1 MSLAACRS
9 ADCRYQQ
16 LRSLV
21 SDTQVLPCLR
31 RPGPHWVRI
40 GSLSYPDRLS
50 ERSNS
55 GPPSDAHHKTPCVS
69 YQRCSEEQ
77 TTETCGNS
85 ASPHTNMTLV
95 TRSLLERHKSDYS
108 KVWSVRNRGLGFAR
122 LDFLSG
128 LRNRA
133 FARLDFLSA
142 ACGGATPFLCPQRS
156 YIFHISPW
164 VAPCNTC
171 VFHIS
176 HRSSHTLGEIHCISY
191 SQRRCGHVVS

>member
-1 MSLAACRS
+1 MVVVRVVERCDTWQVSYNDQTVVRSMRRPPQPTPWWCNGRARASLGSGCTLSEVAFEGLETRLFGRRAGVRAS
-9 ADCRYQQ
+9 GRIYGTVRLYISRHIYD
-16 LRSLV
+16 L
-21 SDTQVLPCLR
+21 TTCLR

-95 TRSLLERHKSDYS
+95 TRSLLERHKSD
-108 KVWSVRNRGLGFAR
+108 
-122 LDFLSG
+122 
-128 LRNRA
+128 
-133 FARLDFLSA
+133 
-142 ACGGATPFLCPQRS
+142 
-156 YIFHISPW
+156 
-164 VAPCNTC
+164 
-171 VFHIS
+171 
-176 HRSSHTLGEIHCISY
+176 
-191 SQRRCGHVVS
+191 